1 MYIDEFAISVVVTA
15 TFCVV
20 VSSGVRLS
28 NSVEFW
34 SIRKAEISSSNVSY
48 CQFHFFCIISG

>member
-1 MYIDEFAISVVVTA
+1 MYIDEFAISVVAA

-34 SIRKAEISSSNVSY
+34 SIRKAEISSSKVSY
-48 CQFHFFCIISG
+48 CEFHFLRIISG

>member
-1 MYIDEFAISVVVTA
+1 MYIDEFAISVVVAA

-34 SIRKAEISSSNVSY
+34 SIRKAEISSSKVSY
-48 CQFHFFCIISG
+48 CEFHFLRIISG

>member
-1 MYIDEFAISVVVTA
+1 MYIDEFAISVVVIS

-20 VSSGVRLS
+20 VSSGIRRS

-34 SIRKAEISSSNVSY
+34 SVRKAKISFSN
-48 CQFHFFCIISG
+48 